1 MSHRFGLRLTKV
13 PCTGAGMRGIDA
25 TRSRFPAARAFL
37 AGVALLAGATATKA
51 YAETK
56 AGHPQAGTD
65 EIAMAIPRVSPY
77 GASGVAL
84 PQPLPPSE
92 AARIRRVFA
101 WQAKGDIPAAVR
113 DSEAIDSTTP
123 LGAAM
128 LGEVLADR
136 YLSRFTRP
144 QAPALKAWL
153 ERWSELPE
161 ARAIHALLLIRL
173 PHGEQPPPPP
183 PMVALPHKP
192 TAEDSAAGIPVPE
205 ESEPAGR
212 DLARNAATDRI
223 VLAAARE
230 KPETAAGRVIAHTR
244 GLPPTYAA
252 QLRGEAARILFTLN
266 QDKEAHRLGAAGVH
280 ACKGA
285 AADCQEAALPAY
297 ISGLA
302 AWRMGKPAAA
312 RPMFAAAWRAE
323 YTTSALRAGAAFWAA
338 RSHLALGDIA
348 GYVRWMHRAGQEKTT
363 FYGMIARRT
372 EGLSV
377 GLSRG
382 SRETLG
388 EADLEAV
395 EATTLGKLAFALL
408 QVGQRDRAE
417 AALRM
422 LWPQAQAHPALGRAI
437 MLVAE
442 RAGMPNLAAQLA
454 DLVQTADGMPR
465 DAVRFAVPR
474 LRPAGGFS
482 VDPALIY
489 ALARTESNFDPTL
502 VSPAGARG
510 LMQIMPATAR
520 FIARDQETGAAR
532 IQLHDPAVNLDL
544 GQRYVAYLAAHDVVD
559 GSLIRLL
566 ASYNSGPG
574 NFGRW
579 GPAVRDLGDP
589 LLFIEAVPIDET
601 RAFIPRV
608 LAYTWIYA
616 ARLRLPTPG
625 LDELAAGAWPRYH
638 PLQTMQQPPA
648 GVQAALH

>member
-1 MSHRFGLRLTKV
+1 
-13 PCTGAGMRGIDA
+13 MRGIDA

-65 EIAMAIPRVSPY
+65 EIAMAVPRVSPY

-84 PQPLPPSE
+84 PQPLAPSE
-92 AARIRRVFA
+92 AARIRRIFA
-101 WQAKGDIPAAVR
+101 LQAKGDIPAAIR
-113 DSEAIDSTTP
+113 DTSTIDTASP

-136 YLSRFTRP
+136 YLGRFTRP
-144 QAPALKAWL
+144 QAPELRVWL
-153 ERWSELPE
+153 ERWSALPE

-173 PHGEQPPPPP
+173 PRGEKPPPPP
-183 PMVALPHKP
+183 PVAALPHP
-192 TAEDSAAGIPVPE
+192 ASTNDDDSAAGIPVPE

-212 DLARNAATDRI
+212 DLARNPATDRA

-230 KPETAAGRVIAHTR
+230 KPQTAAARVIARTK
-244 GLPPTYAA
+244 GLPGTYAA

-266 QDKEAHRLGAAGVH
+266 QDEQAHRLGAAGVH

-285 AADCQEAALPAY
+285 GADCQEAALPGYVA
-297 ISGLA
+297 GLA
-302 AWRMGKPAAA
+302 AWRMGKPALA
-312 RPMFAAAWRAE
+312 RPMFEAAWRAE

-363 FYGMIARRT
+363 FYGLIARRT

-377 GLSRG
+377 GLNAG
-382 SRETLG
+382 PRETLG

-417 AALRM
+417 AALRL
-422 LWPQAQAHPALGRAI
+422 LWPQAQALPPLGRAI

-454 DLVQTADGMPR
+454 DLVQTADGTPR
-465 DAVRFAVPR
+465 DAVRFAVPK
-474 LRPAGGFS
+474 LRPTGGFS
-482 VDPALIY
+482 VDPAMIY

-502 VSPAGARG
+502 VSSAGARG

-520 FIARDQETGAAR
+520 FIAHDEETGADR

-544 GQRYVAYLAAHDVVD
+544 GQRYVAYLAAHDAVA
-559 GSLIRLL
+559 GNLIHLL

-579 GPAVRDLGDP
+579 GTTVRDLGDP

-616 ARLRLPTPG
+616 ARLRLPAPS

-638 PLQTMQQPPA
+638 PLQMPQGAPVR
-648 GVQAALH
+648 VQAALH

>member
-1 MSHRFGLRLTKV
+1 
-13 PCTGAGMRGIDA
+13 MRGIDA

-56 AGHPQAGTD
+56 AGHPQAGND

-77 GASGVAL
+77 GGSGVAL
-84 PQPLPPSE
+84 PQPLAPSE

-101 WQAKGDIPAAVR
+101 LQAKGDIPAAVR
-113 DSEAIDSTTP
+113 DGEAIDSTTP

-136 YLSRFTRP
+136 YLGRFTRP
-144 QAPALKAWL
+144 QAPELKAWL
-153 ERWSELPE
+153 ERWPELPE

-173 PHGEQPPPPP
+173 PRGETPPPPP
-183 PMVALPHKP
+183 PALALPHKP
-192 TAEDSAAGIPVPE
+192 TAEDSSAGIPVPE

-212 DLARNAATDRI
+212 DLARNTATDRA
-223 VLAAARE
+223 VLAIARDQ
-230 KPETAAGRVIAHTR
+230 PHSAAGRVIARTKS
-244 GLPPTYAA
+244 LPPTYAA

-266 QDKEAHRLGAAGVH
+266 QDEQAHRLGSAGVH

-285 AADCQEAALPAY
+285 GADCQEAALPGYVA
-297 ISGLA
+297 GLA

-312 RPMFAAAWRAE
+312 RPLFAAAWRAQ

-348 GYVRWMHRAGQEKTT
+348 GYVRWMHRAGQEKAT

-377 GLSRG
+377 GLNRG
-382 SRETLG
+382 ARETLG
-388 EADLEAV
+388 EADLDAV
-395 EATTLGKLAFALL
+395 EATPLGKLAFALL
-408 QVGQRDRAE
+408 QVGQHDRAG

-422 LWPQAQAHPALGRAI
+422 LWPQAQAEPQLGRAI

-442 RAGMPNLAAQLA
+442 RAGMPSLAAQLA
-454 DLVQTADGMPR
+454 DLVQTADGRPR
-465 DAVRFAVPR
+465 DAVRFEVPR
-474 LRPAGGFS
+474 LRPAGGFK
-482 VDPALIY
+482 VDPAMIY

-520 FIARDQETGAAR
+520 FITRDQETGADR

-544 GQRYVAYLAAHDVVD
+544 GQRYVSYLASLGAVD
-559 GSLIRLL
+559 GNLISLLG
-566 ASYNSGPG
+566 SYNSGPG

-579 GPAVRDLGDP
+579 GPKVRDLGDP

-616 ARLRLPTPG
+616 ARLRLPTPS

-638 PLQTMQQPPA
+638 PLHTMQPA
-648 GVQAALH
+648 PSRVEAALH

>member
-1 MSHRFGLRLTKV
+1 
-13 PCTGAGMRGIDA
+13 MRGIEA
-25 TRSRFPAARAFL
+25 TRSRFPVARALL

-51 YAETK
+51 YAETR

-77 GASGVAL
+77 GASGVAF
-84 PQPLPPSE
+84 PQPLAPSE
-92 AARIRRVFA
+92 AARIRRVF
-101 WQAKGDIPAAVR
+101 QLQSKGDIPAAIR
-113 DSEAIDSTTP
+113 DSEAIDTSTP
-123 LGAAM
+123 LGAVM

-136 YLSRFTRP
+136 YLGRFTRP

-173 PHGEQPPPPP
+173 PRGETPPAPPPV
-183 PMVALPHKP
+183 VALPHQP
-192 TAEDSAAGIPVPE
+192 TVEDSGAGIPVPE

-212 DLARNAATDRI
+212 DLARKTATDRN

-230 KPETAAGRVIAHTR
+230 NPKHAAGRVIARTR
-244 GLPPTYAA
+244 NLPPTYAA
-252 QLRGEAARILFTLN
+252 QLRGEAARVLFTLN
-266 QDKEAHRLGAAGVH
+266 HDKAAHRVGSAGVH
-280 ACKGA
+280 VCKA
-285 AADCQEAALPAY
+285 AGADCQEAALPGYMA
-297 ISGLA
+297 GLA
-302 AWRMGKPAAA
+302 AWRMGKPALA
-312 RPMFAAAWRAE
+312 RPMFEAAWRAA

-338 RSHLALGDIA
+338 RSHLAMADIA
-348 GYVRWMHRAGQEKTT
+348 GYIRWMRRAGQEKTT

-372 EGLSV
+372 EGLSI
-377 GLSRG
+377 GLNRG
-382 SRETLG
+382 PRETLG

-395 EATTLGKLAFALL
+395 EATALGKLAFALL

-422 LWPQAQAHPALGRAI
+422 LWPQAKAQPPLGRAI

-442 RAGMPNLAAQLA
+442 RARMPNLAAQLA
-454 DLVQTADGMPR
+454 DLVQTADGQPR
-465 DAVRFAVPR
+465 EAVRFAVPN

-482 VDPALIY
+482 VDPALVY

-502 VSPAGARG
+502 VSPAGASG
-510 LMQIMPATAR
+510 LMQLMPATAR
-520 FIARDQETGAAR
+520 YIARDGKTGTEH
-532 IQLHDPAVNLDL
+532 IQLQDPAVNLDL
-544 GQRYVAYLAAHDVVD
+544 GQRYVAYLAAHGVVD
-559 GSLIRLL
+559 GNLISLL

-574 NFGRW
+574 SFGRW
-579 GPAVRDLGDP
+579 GQEVRDLGDP

-616 ARLRLPTPG
+616 ARLRLPAPS

-638 PLQTMQQPPA
+638 SLKMMQAA
-648 GVQAALH
+648 GVGIQAALH

>member
-1 MSHRFGLRLTKV
+1 M
-13 PCTGAGMRGIDA
+13 
-25 TRSRFPAARAFL
+25 L

-51 YAETK
+51 FAETK
-56 AGHPQAGTD
+56 AGHPHTATD
-65 EIAMAIPRVSPY
+65 EIAMAVPRVSPF
-77 GASGVAL
+77 GASGIAL
-84 PQPLPPSE
+84 PQPLAPSE

-101 WQAKGDIPAAVR
+101 LQARGDIPAAIR
-113 DSEAIDSTTP
+113 ATEALDSTAP

-128 LGEVLADR
+128 LGEILADR
-136 YLSRFTRP
+136 YLGRFTRP
-144 QAPALKAWL
+144 QAPALRAWL
-153 ERWSELPE
+153 ERWPDLPE

-173 PHGEQPPPPP
+173 PRGEKPPPPP
-183 PMVALPHKP
+183 PAIALPHRP
-192 TAEDSAAGIPVPE
+192 NAADSAAGIPVPE

-212 DLARNAATDRI
+212 DLDRNAATDRA
-223 VLAAARE
+223 VLAIARDH
-230 KPETAAGRVIAHTR
+230 PARAPGRVIARTR
-244 GLPPTYAA
+244 ALAPTYAA
-252 QLRGEAARILFTLN
+252 QLRGEAARILFTAN
-266 QDKEAHRLGAAGVH
+266 QDEAAHRLGSAGVH
-280 ACKGA
+280 LCKT
-285 AADCQEAALPAY
+285 AADCQEAALPGYVA
-297 ISGLA
+297 GLA
-302 AWRMGKPAAA
+302 AWRMGRPMLA
-312 RPMFAAAWRAE
+312 RPLFEAAWRAD
-323 YTTSALRAGAAFWAA
+323 YTSSALRAGAAFWAA

-348 GYVRWMHRAGQEKTT
+348 GYVHWLDRAAREKTT

-372 EGLSV
+372 EGLSI
-377 GLSRG
+377 GRDAG
-382 SRETLG
+382 ARETLG
-388 EADLEAV
+388 EADLDAV
-395 EATTLGKLAFALL
+395 EATAHGRLAFALL

-422 LWPQAQAHPALGRAI
+422 LWPAAQAQPALGRAI

-442 RAGMPNLAAQLA
+442 RAGMPSLAAQLA
-454 DLVQTADGMPR
+454 DLVQTADGRPR

-474 LRPAGGFS
+474 LSPAGGFK

-520 FIARDQETGAAR
+520 FIARDGATGAAR

-544 GQRYVAYLAAHDVVD
+544 GQRYVAYLASLDVVD

-579 GPAVRDLGDP
+579 GAAARDLGDP
-589 LLFIEAVPIDET
+589 LLFIEAVPIEET

-616 ARLRLPTPG
+616 ARLRLPTPS
-625 LDELAAGAWPRYH
+625 LDELAAGVWPRYH
-638 PLQTMQQPPA
+638 PWPA
-648 GVQAALH
+648 QAAPGKIQAALH